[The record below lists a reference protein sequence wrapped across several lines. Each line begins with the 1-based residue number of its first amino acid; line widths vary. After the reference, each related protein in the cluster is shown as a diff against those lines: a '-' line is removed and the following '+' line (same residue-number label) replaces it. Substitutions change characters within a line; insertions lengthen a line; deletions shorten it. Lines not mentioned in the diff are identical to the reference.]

1 MLWITDKRWLEVLGP
16 TKWTADWL
24 QLSVTQTQPDY
35 KTPSTLLLNTSCDV
49 KIWAYYTTLHE
60 HKKEMTTRS
69 HLWYDRH
76 SDITRGRGFPCMWGT
91 LERRSEPHA
100 DFFCV
105 EASFL
110 SNRMI
115 LVPVLLLCVF
125 TGNSHLQR
133 ICHICCSDLDHNNL
147 NTFSP
152 CRCELWGAQSS
163 PQWAQSALCG
173 RQHRVSVL
181 QLPQTRNYRLF
192 LLVSATSRKTTS
204 VSHLTLSIRIC
215 AKWSSPG
222 TEGPSGGKTD
232 PDEHLLC
239 HSGRFCCLLLR
250 REAHSDRKPRVPV
263 QKPIISAKSA
273 HASAPLFS

>member
-1 MLWITDKRWLEVLGP
+1 MHQQVNNREEINALNYWQKMIRSTWSYKVNSSSAWHKHSLTTKHRRHCCWTQAAMLKYELITQHYTSIRKRWRPVHICGTTVTVTSRGGGASRAREERSSV
-16 TKWTADWL
+16 A
-24 QLSVTQTQPDY
+24 LSH
-35 KTPSTLLLNTSCDV
+35 
-49 KIWAYYTTLHE
+49 I
-60 HKKEMTTRS
+60 
-69 HLWYDRH
+69 
-76 SDITRGRGFPCMWGT
+76 
-91 LERRSEPHA
+91 
-100 DFFCV
+100 

-133 ICHICCSDLDHNNL
+133 ICYICCSDSDHNNL

-215 AKWSSPG
+215 AK
-222 TEGPSGGKTD
+222 
-232 PDEHLLC
+232 
-239 HSGRFCCLLLR
+239 
-250 REAHSDRKPRVPV
+250 
-263 QKPIISAKSA
+263 
-273 HASAPLFS
+273 

>member
-1 MLWITDKRWLEVLGP
+1 MHQQVNNREEINALNYWQKMIRSTWSYKVNSWL
-16 TKWTADWL
+16 TAAQRDANTAWL
-24 QLSVTQTQPDY
+24 Q
-35 KTPSTLLLNTSCDV
+35 NTVDTAAE
-49 KIWAYYTTLHE
+49 IWAYYTTLHE

-76 SDITRGRGFPCMWGT
+76 SDITRGRGFPCTWGT

-100 DFFCV
+100 

-133 ICHICCSDLDHNNL
+133 ICSICCSDSDHNNL

-273 HASAPLFS
+273 HTSAPRFS